1 METTL
6 KAGITFG
13 ALLAERFS
21 WFLAGIKFGVL
32 LAKIVQKPSIQSFL
46 AGVKFGVLLVQ
57 RYGSNIGGCFL

>member
-1 METTL
+1 MENNKCNNPSSDQFLVETTL

-32 LAKIVQKPSIQSFL
+32 LVKIVQKPSTQSFL
-46 AGVKFGVLLVQ
+46 AGVKFGV
-57 RYGSNIGGCFL
+57 